1 VGRSCILKFCNFS
14 RRLPHSLP
22 RIAIDRREDAAFP
35 RDILHLA
42 RYHRDD
48 ISSPAKLSQVEVQ
61 MRALV
66 LDDAA
71 AARIFLRDIL
81 VPLDFEV
88 FEAADGIEGMDCL
101 KAHGKLDV
109 AFVDL
114 NMPNMDGFEFTR
126 AVRENDDYD
135 AMPLIIVTTETGMD
149 KLAECLEAQANEY
162 VMKPYTKEVIE
173 DKLTILGLL

>member
-1 VGRSCILKFCNFS
+1 
-14 RRLPHSLP
+14 
-22 RIAIDRREDAAFP
+22 
-35 RDILHLA
+35 
-42 RYHRDD
+42 
-48 ISSPAKLSQVEVQ
+48 

-81 VPLDFEV
+81 IPLGFEV

-101 KAHGKLDV
+101 TAHGKLDV

-149 KLAECLEAQANEY
+149 KVAECLEAKANEY